1 MKKMIA
7 LILAL
12 VLCFG
17 LVACCN
23 SDIAPNGPTNK
34 QDDVAQ
40 EYVGTWKGSDYM
52 GGSMD
57 DGECV
62 EYYRVIT
69 LLLKEDGTGTYT
81 DAYSSS
87 QNEPMTAEL
96 EWSYDQTNH
105 TIDVFFP
112 KQNRTFAFE
121 IKENDG
127 KTYLQQGSYMSLYRE

>member
-1 MKKMIA
+1 MKKTCA

-17 LVACCN
+17 SVACGN
-23 SDIAPNGPTNK
+23 SDTDPNGSTNK
-34 QDDVAQ
+34 QDDAAQ
-40 EYVGTWKGSDYM
+40 EYVGTWKSSD
-52 GGSMD
+52 
-57 DGECV
+57 
-62 EYYRVIT
+62 YYRVIT

-96 EWSYDQTNH
+96 EWSYNQTNH

-112 KQNRTFAFE
+112 KQNRAFAFE